1 MRSNGICAR
10 ILPRFGE
17 WFPVPPMARRRVH
30 DDGGVKAPPAGHR
43 GDSRVSRTLVRAG
56 RGGYAAAR
64 AEARGGNGPTLEE
77 LEPRA
82 LLTSVFTAEEVYFS
96 ELVNR
101 ARANPTAEGVRLGL
115 NLGNGLTLAEQ
126 ARLVAQEPLALNVSL
141 LLAARAHSL
150 DMPARSFFDHTNP
163 SGQTP
168 TIRAQAQGYAGTAG
182 ENIGAGHANVDALY
196 RAWMAMPNE
205 RRNLLSLHAGFDA
218 TFHSDQIGPGF
229 AWNISGA
236 AYTSYFTAD
245 FGNPSA
251 QARTQWLTGVVFTD
265 ADANAFYGI
274 GEGLGGVRVD
284 VFAGG
289 GGAATGTPVQT
300 FTTDDAGNYQ
310 IALGNGA
317 YTVTFTRLST
327 GATVTRSA
335 TIDGQNVKLDARASE
350 LVIPPPPPPTDDHA
364 SAGAWSSATGMTV
377 DPSTGHGAATGTLGT
392 TSDSDLFTFI
402 APRAGAATITA
413 ARVGDGNMTVRV
425 RIYNAAQTLIATG
438 AVVGA
443 GSEATATLIAGQR
456 YYVLID
462 MTAGSSATNYAVAME
477 GPADEPD
484 DDPAGAD
491 EEFLAG
497 ADHALATTLSA
508 GKSTIAF
515 INAAGT
521 PYFAERD
528 ASGVWSAV
536 NLGSV
541 PGAAEITGELQSWID
556 RRDGLNYVAARRA
569 SDGHLLLFKRA
580 GDGSWSVRDL
590 TEQIRVSR
598 PIVSGLA
605 VFHDGDGL
613 TQIAGL
619 DAAGRMVTYW
629 QTGAMQTNGLWKW
642 FFTDMAERDL
652 FRRGRRMP
660 VVTGELTTYVT
671 QRNSLNIV
679 ASNAAGDVLLFF
691 RPGGGKATQLWN
703 FVNITA
709 QTRAARFVGMPTA
722 YETTSRSVQ
731 ITGTDVAG
739 NVWSIYWREGAGWK
753 SKNLT
758 ASLGGAP
765 ALMTEGVGS
774 YANTGGVGFTVGVTS
789 EGEVILYRYQ
799 FKNGRDTWAYASVS
813 AAVSNPP
820 RIVGPVSAAFRAGSI
835 LLAGRGE
842 DGEAYSIAFT
852 PSVGWTFESVS
863 LALSA

>member
-1 MRSNGICAR
+1 M
-10 ILPRFGE
+10 
-17 WFPVPPMARRRVH
+17 VRRQVH
-30 DDGGVKAPPAGHR
+30 DDNGVTARKAT
-43 GDSRVSRTLVRAG
+43 DRVDFLVHSTLRRAG
-56 RGGYAAAR
+56 GSLRSSHRSGPRWHGAAPF
-64 AEARGGNGPTLEE
+64 EQLEQ
-77 LEPRA
+77 RA
-82 LLTSVFTAEEVYFS
+82 LLTSVFSAEEVYFT

-163 SGQTP
+163 SGQSP
-168 TIRAQAQGYAGTAG
+168 TARAQAQGYAGTAG
-182 ENIGAGHANVDALY
+182 ENIGAGHASVDALY

-218 TFHSDQIGPGF
+218 TFHYDQIGPGF
-229 AWNISGA
+229 AWNVSGA

-245 FGNPSA
+245 FGNPSS

-274 GEGLGGVRVD
+274 GEGLGGVRID

-289 GGAATGTPVQT
+289 SATGTPAQT

-310 IALGNGA
+310 LALGNGA

-327 GATVTRSA
+327 GAMATRSV
-335 TIDGQNVKLDARASE
+335 TIDGQNAKLDARASE

-364 SAGAWSSATGMTV
+364 NTGAWSSATAMTV
-377 DPSTGHGAATGTLGT
+377 DPSNGNGAAAGALGA

-402 APRAGAATITA
+402 APRAGAATISA
-413 ARVGDGNMTVRV
+413 SRVSIGGGNMTVRV

-438 AVVGA
+438 VVSGA
-443 GSEATATLIAGQR
+443 GSETAAMLVAGQR
-456 YYVLID
+456 YYVLVD
-462 MTAGSSATNYAVAME
+462 STAGNDATNYAVAME
-477 GPADEPD
+477 GPSDHPVTV
-484 DDPAGAD
+484 D

-497 ADHALATTLSA
+497 ADHALAATLSA
-508 GKSTIAF
+508 GKSSIAF
-515 INAAGT
+515 INGAGT

-528 ASGVWSAV
+528 VSGVWSAV

-541 PGAAEITGELQSWID
+541 PGASEITGELQSWVD

-569 SDGHLLLFKRA
+569 SDDHLLLFKRA
-580 GDGSWSVRDL
+580 ASGAWSVRDL

-605 VFHDGDGL
+605 IFHDGDGL

-619 DAAGRMVTYW
+619 DDAGRMVTYW

-709 QTRAARFVGMPTA
+709 QTRAARFVGLPTA
-722 YETTSRSVQ
+722 YETTGRGVQ

-739 NVWSIYWREGAGWK
+739 NVWSIFWREGAGWK

-758 ASLGGAP
+758 ASIGGAP
-765 ALMTEGVGS
+765 ALMTGGVGS

-813 AAVSNPP
+813 AAMNNPP
-820 RIVGPVSAAFRAGSI
+820 RIVGPVSAAFRGGSI

-842 DGEAYSIAFT
+842 DGHAYSIAFT